1 MVYYSFIPNPLSMKK
16 NTMYF
21 DVTRAKINKDIYRPS
36 SNLIRFV
43 KSLLAVIVSGN
54 SSISPAKKRF
64 H

>member
-1 MVYYSFIPNPLSMKK
+1 
-16 NTMYF
+16 MYF

-36 SNLIRFV
+36 SNIIRFV

-54 SSISPAKKRF
+54 SSISTTKKRF